1 MHGPHAMHGYQN
13 YRGHPNHHKNMV
25 GYGGYGHGYGGYGH
39 PGAGY
44 PGAGYG
50 AVPGHH
56 PYHHN
61 VPYGELHDGYAKG
74 YAYNVSPIRAITK
87 RGD

>member
-1 MHGPHAMHGYQN
+1 
-13 YRGHPNHHKNMV
+13 MV
-25 GYGGYGHGYGGYGH
+25 GYGRYGHGYGHGY
-39 PGAGY
+39 PGY
-44 PGAGYG
+44 PGVGYG
-50 AVPGHH
+50 AVPGHL